1 VPVTG
6 SRSGAEIREGFENGT
21 AVSWKFGRNQSRL
34 SVTLPEALG
43 GRTIEV
49 AFEGGYTFTP
59 LIAEH
64 AAALHAAGDE
74 KTAAGEGA
82 CAARARMLD

>member
-6 SRSGAEIREGFENGT
+6 SRSGAEIRAAFENGS

-34 SVTLPEALG
+34 SLTLPEALG
-43 GRTIEV
+43 GRTMEV

-59 LIAEH
+59 LIAEP
-64 AAALHAAGDE
+64 ASAGDVRL
-74 KTAAGEGA
+74 AI
-82 CAARARMLD
+82 DS